1 MDEYHDIWHFRREA
15 KWRLSRATEIGDC
28 NRFDLLGAKARRP
41 IVKSLAAPSVA
52 RDVFGMR
59 QASMQNRWRLLVELA
74 ADKPLALG
82 FVQVYGALRG
92 LGVDLD
98 ADYTTLCRNLNAWE
112 AHQPPL
118 VVTGHGERTKA
129 RAPMVMIQ
137 VPFLTQWLLWTAE
150 ARAMAIAVPRG
161 SVNFDRIRR
170 IACDQIPLGLPPPP
184 TSTLTWSEG
193 SRLVGQTRV

>member
-15 KWRLSRATEIGDC
+15 KWRLDNATEIAGC
-28 NRFDLLGAKARRP
+28 NRFDLMGAKARRP
-41 IVKSLAAPSVA
+41 IVKSLATISVA
-52 RDVFGMR
+52 RDLLGMR

-82 FVQVYGALRG
+82 FVQVFGALRG
-92 LGVDLD
+92 FGVDLD

-150 ARAMAIAVPRG
+150 ARALSIAEPRG
-161 SVNFDRIRR
+161 SLDFKAISR
-170 IACDQIPLGLPPPP
+170 IACQQIPLGLPPPV
-184 TSTLTWSEG
+184 TSRLTWSEG
-193 SRLVGQTRV
+193 SRLLG

>member
-15 KWRLSRATEIGDC
+15 KWRLSRAAEIGDC
-28 NRFDLLGAKARRP
+28 NRYDLLGAKARRP
-41 IVKSLAAPSVA
+41 IVKSLAAPAVA

-82 FVQVYGALRG
+82 FVQVFGALRG
-92 LGVDLD
+92 FGVDLD

-170 IACDQIPLGLPPPP
+170 IACDQIPLGLPPPA

-193 SRLVGQTRV
+193 KQLLRKTRA

>member
-15 KWRLSRATEIGDC
+15 KWRLDNATEIAGC
-28 NRFDLLGAKARRP
+28 NRFDLMGAKARRP
-41 IVKSLAAPSVA
+41 IVKSLATISVA
-52 RDVFGMR
+52 RDLLGMR

-82 FVQVYGALRG
+82 FVQVFGALRG

-98 ADYTTLCRNLNAWE
+98 ADYTTLCRNLNSWE
-112 AHQPPL
+112 AQKPPL

>member
-41 IVKSLAAPSVA
+41 IVKSLATISVA
-52 RDVFGMR
+52 RDLLGMR

-82 FVQVYGALRG
+82 FVQVFGALRG
-92 LGVDLD
+92 LGVALA
-98 ADYTTLCRNLNAWE
+98 ADYTPLCRNLNSWE

-118 VVTGHGERTKA
+118 VVTGHGERTNA

-137 VPFLTQWLLWTAE
+137 VPFLTKWLLWTAE
-150 ARAMAIAVPRG
+150 ARALSIAEPRG
-161 SVNFDRIRR
+161 SLDFKAISR
-170 IACDQIPLGLPPPP
+170 IACQ
-184 TSTLTWSEG
+184 
-193 SRLVGQTRV
+193 